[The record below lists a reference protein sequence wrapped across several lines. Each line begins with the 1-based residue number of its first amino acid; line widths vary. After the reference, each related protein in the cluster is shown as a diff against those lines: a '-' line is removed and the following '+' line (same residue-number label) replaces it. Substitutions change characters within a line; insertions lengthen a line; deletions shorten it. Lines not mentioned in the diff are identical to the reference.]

1 MIAAE
6 DIKDPAGD
14 IVYKQDEKVDTITT
28 DQTGVA
34 LTKDLPFGKY
44 ILKEVQATVGY
55 VQNKDPIEVELQI
68 SEDGQTVVQKD
79 IKNERVKIALDL
91 EKVSASTKKPLQN
104 ALYGLYLKEDLNGVD
119 GIVLPKIL

>member
-44 ILKEVQATVGY
+44 I
-55 VQNKDPIEVELQI
+55 
-68 SEDGQTVVQKD
+68 
-79 IKNERVKIALDL
+79 
-91 EKVSASTKKPLQN
+91 
-104 ALYGLYLKEDLNGVD
+104 
-119 GIVLPKIL
+119 